1 MVLVSDH
8 LQRSFLLQVKFP
20 DGSICSMDDSIAEQ
34 LEDILDKRDD
44 VSPYSFGSYS
54 QNYFF
59 ITYERGTLTL
69 H

>member
-1 MVLVSDH
+1 
-8 LQRSFLLQVKFP
+8 LQVKFP

-54 QNYFF
+54 QNYSF
-59 ITYERGTLTL
+59 ITYERGTLTI